1 MNRAFVAIL
10 AASGAALLAR
20 ALLERVAPAIGS
32 VVALSILG
40 ASLLGAAR
48 WARSGSGRGPRP
60 QGACGGSSGP

>member
-40 ASLLGAAR
+40 AALLCAAR
-48 WARSGSGRGPRP
+48 WARSGSGHGPGP
-60 QGACGGSSGP
+60 HSGDLSR